1 MGYNG
6 LANINFCTQKKTIAV
21 PPGGLLR
28 CAQKVVIDCEHSI
41 TTPFESTHKEDT
53 QGGSFMKKR
62 QKAYFVLAKAE
73 IVHVTEDVLCFSG
86 VMGKEDSFGDGTNYD
101 DGEAHQ

>member
-1 MGYNG
+1 M
-6 LANINFCTQKKTIAV
+6 
-21 PPGGLLR
+21 R

-41 TTPFESTHKEDT
+41 TTPFESTQKEDT